1 MGRKLSMEST
11 ANDPAFGP
19 VIEYLAQA
27 RATAK
32 RLGYKDPAMGAAY
45 DKQVLMLLSLAYV
58 EVFGTSLEAPDWV
71 PHISFYFPWGSPN
84 PDDIYRF
91 VPMDA
96 GGSYRFAGVKGTA
109 PVALITMRKGG
120 AHLGQING
128 RTLGEIDLTTIEAD
142 GEGRYSFVLS
152 AVRPEGYAGA
162 WYETHGETQSLLYR
176 SRTSGPG
183 QSDPVCTIERLDRLP
198 DAAML
203 GPEASAHKIAM
214 LASYAARQNELV
226 LGYLNGVRARGGAE
240 GFIFDDQSGYGSVTN
255 QRTLMHLFELAPG
268 EALILETE
276 LPREVRYWSV
286 QLYDAHFSGIDYV
299 FRQSSLNGVNVRVDA
314 DGRARL
320 VVCGSDPG
328 VANWLDTGAWKAGGL
343 LWRCI
348 YADSY
353 PLPAVRKVKLAD
365 LAACL
370 PADTARIGVEE
381 RREAMS
387 RRIAYYQTRSR

>member
-1 MGRKLSMEST
+1 MEDSQ
-11 ANDPAFGP
+11 NDPAFAP
-19 VIEYLAQA
+19 VVAYLAQA
-27 RATAK
+27 RATAA
-32 RLGYKDPAMGAAY
+32 RLGYDDPALGAAY
-45 DKQVLMLLSLAYV
+45 DKQVLMLLALAYA
-58 EVFGTSLEAPDWV
+58 EVFATSVEAPDWV

-91 VPMDA
+91 APVEAA
-96 GGSYRFAGVKGTA
+96 GCYRFSGVKGSA

-128 RTLGEIDLTTIEAD
+128 RTLGEIDLTTVAAD
-142 GEGRYSFVLS
+142 DEGRYEFMLS
-152 AVRPEGYAGA
+152 AARPEGYAGA
-162 WYETHGETQSLLYR
+162 WYEMHPQTESLLYR

-183 QSDPVCTIERLDRLP
+183 QSDPICTIERLDSAP
-198 DAAML
+198 GPAML
-203 GPEASAHKIAM
+203 DAGESARKIAM

-255 QRTLMHLFELAPG
+255 QRTLMHLFELAPD

-299 FRQSSLNGVNVRVDA
+299 FRQSSLNGTNVRADL

-328 VANWLDTGAWKAGGL
+328 VANWLDTGGWKAGGL
-343 LWRCI
+343 LWRWS

-353 PLPAVRKVKLAD
+353 PKPQVRKVKLAE
-365 LAACL
+365 LARNL
-370 PADTARIGVEE
+370 PAETARMGPQE
-381 RREAMS
+381 RRAALS
-387 RRIAYYQTRSR
+387 RRVGYYQTRSR